1 MNVHKL
7 VMMLLEKL
15 FPKTVDG
22 ALASISKAV
31 KGLEAV
37 EAKKAAEESRQLEKA
52 AKANSKANEA
62 IREARRAA
70 GVREKLSDL
79 IA

>member
-1 MNVHKL
+1 MNVPKL
-7 VMMLLEKL
+7 IMMLLEKL

-22 ALASISKAV
+22 ALASINKAV

-37 EAKKAAEESRQLEKA
+37 EAKKAAEEQKQLDKA
-52 AKANSKANEA
+52 AKANTKANAA

-70 GVREKLSDL
+70 GVREKLTDL

>member
-1 MNVHKL
+1 MTVPNL
-7 VMMLLEKL
+7 ILMLLEKL

-37 EAKKAAEESRQLEKA
+37 EKKKAAEELKHLDKA
-52 AKANSKANEA
+52 AKATTKANSA
-62 IREARRAA
+62 ITEARRAA
-70 GVREKLSDL
+70 RVREKLGALTS
-79 IA
+79 